1 MKKTIAITT
10 LLLITLVG
18 ISESK
23 PRGNVGLGIIV
34 GEPTGV
40 DLKVFLSEVNAIEG
54 AIAWSLSGDNEF
66 HLQVDYLYHFY
77 DWIKVEKGLLP
88 VFMGIGGRIA
98 LRDNDDDL
106 LGIRIPFGL
115 AYEFADGI
123 FDVFGQ
129 IVPVLNLTPDTDFD
143 LEGAIGGRFWF

>member
-1 MKKTIAITT
+1 MKKAIIVTS
-10 LLLITLVG
+10 LILVVFIG
-18 ISESK
+18 ISEAK

-34 GEPTGV
+34 GEPTGI
-40 DLKVFLSEVNAIEG
+40 DLKVFLGDVNAIEG
-54 AIAWSLSGDNEF
+54 AVAWSLSGDNEF

-77 DWIKVEKGLLP
+77 EWIKVKKGLLP
-88 VFMGIGGRIA
+88 VFLGIGGRIA
-98 LRDNDDDL
+98 LRDNADDL

-115 AYEFADGI
+115 DYEFADGI
-123 FDVFGQ
+123 FDVFGE